1 MQSTRRTTSAPLPS
15 SAWRR
20 PARPS
25 SSSQST
31 DRNVQ
36 PSLSQGTLFHHANV
50 KTTKKT
56 FKRSFIILGRRKRS
70 LLTRTNIAEKIT
82 YRYLQNK
89 HLVHLYSFIH
99 IIWNRGVMSFCLFK
113 ISCFAFQIWPSSSPA
128 PSPPRNPSDLL
139 PARTWG
145 RLDEGRGPKDPIW
158 THVSILI

>member
-1 MQSTRRTTSAPLPS
+1 
-15 SAWRR
+15 
-20 PARPS
+20 
-25 SSSQST
+25 
-31 DRNVQ
+31 
-36 PSLSQGTLFHHANV
+36 
-50 KTTKKT
+50 
-56 FKRSFIILGRRKRS
+56 
-70 LLTRTNIAEKIT
+70 LTRTNIAEKIT